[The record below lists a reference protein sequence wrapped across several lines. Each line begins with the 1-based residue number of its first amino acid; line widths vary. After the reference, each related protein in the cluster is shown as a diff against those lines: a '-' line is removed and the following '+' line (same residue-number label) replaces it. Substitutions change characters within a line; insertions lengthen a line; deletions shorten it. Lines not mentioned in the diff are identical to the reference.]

1 MKKLRL
7 RKEVKNILVGV
18 AVVAAL
24 AALFIY
30 AADRNERINNGDL
43 VVISESNME

>member
-1 MKKLRL
+1 MKL
-7 RKEVKNILVGV
+7 RKEVKNILIGV
-18 AVVAAL
+18 ALVAAM

-30 AADRNERINNGDL
+30 AADRNARINDGDL

>member
-1 MKKLRL
+1 MKKLKL
-7 RKEVKNILVGV
+7 RKEVKNILLGI
-18 AVVAAL
+18 ALIAAM

-30 AADRNERINNGDL
+30 AADRNARINNGDL